1 MICLCPCIS
10 VCQHCYKAS
19 FLSPCLCHHLHG
31 ISVQSITGYSCCQWD
46 SLHFSRNTV
55 LSNIFEITSGKRL
68 GKKQFKITTSK
79 RICKYLLPMYLQC
92 EDSER
97 ECQNEQTLLFNRGSI
112 LSWEPTGTLQQ
123 KPPILLSFLL
133 SFYILLFRQMLICA
147 SKQISEA
154 FSHRPPLTL
163 LLHNC
168 CPFDISNNHLGQSV
182 PFNFKNQVA
191 K

>member
-97 ECQNEQTLLFNRGSI
+97 ECQNEQTLLFNRGIHPVLGAYRDITTKASHPPFI
-112 LSWEPTGTLQQ
+112 LT
-123 KPPILLSFLL
+123 FLL
-133 SFYILLFRQMLICA
+133 HS
-147 SKQISEA
+147 
-154 FSHRPPLTL
+154 
-163 LLHNC
+163 
-168 CPFDISNNHLGQSV
+168 SV
-182 PFNFKNQVA
+182 QTDVDLCL
-191 K
+191 